1 MLISDWSSDVCSSD
15 LHRLAIGPTDALAVT
30 PPRRR
35 EEHVGDLRDGRVRL
49 TVDIMPRG
57 QRPQH
62 TVVRVPEHLQ
72 HVAQG
77 ANRRE
82 RRRALQRLP
91 ERLDLIRPGI
101 ELAPGPAEQVLEDRA
116 EQNLERLRVK
126 RSEEHTSELQ
136 SLMRI
141 SYAVFFLK

>member
-1 MLISDWSSDVCSSD
+1 MCSCLMLVLDSLVVIFFYRQKTAYELRISDWSSDVCSSD
-15 LHRLAIGPTDALAVT
+15 LPSDLHERLFGVRPAHRSERLQDPRQCVEPGLSVRLHRLAIGPTDALAVT

-72 HVAQG
+72 HVA
-77 ANRRE
+77 
-82 RRRALQRLP
+82 
-91 ERLDLIRPGI
+91 
-101 ELAPGPAEQVLEDRA
+101 DR
-116 EQNLERLRVK
+116 K
-126 RSEEHTSELQ
+126 ST
-136 SLMRI
+136 
-141 SYAVFFLK
+141 

>member
-49 TVDIMPRG
+49 TVDIIPRG

-82 RRRALQRLP
+82 RRRALQRS
-91 ERLDLIRPGI
+91 
-101 ELAPGPAEQVLEDRA
+101 
-116 EQNLERLRVK
+116 
-126 RSEEHTSELQ
+126 SEEPTSELQ
-136 SLMRI
+136 SLMRT
-141 SYAVFFLK
+141 SYAVVCLKKKTL

>member
-1 MLISDWSSDVCSSD
+1 MRISDWSSDVCSSD
-15 LHRLAIGPTDALAVT
+15 LPGLSVRLHRLAIGPTDALAVT

-72 HVAQG
+72 HFAQG
-77 ANRRE
+77 ANRRSE
-82 RRRALQRLP
+82 ARRVGKECVSTCRSRWSPYHSNKKNQT
-91 ERLDLIRPGI
+91 E
-101 ELAPGPAEQVLEDRA
+101 
-116 EQNLERLRVK
+116 VK
-126 RSEEHTSELQ
+126 TNKQ
-136 SLMRI
+136 T
-141 SYAVFFLK
+141 